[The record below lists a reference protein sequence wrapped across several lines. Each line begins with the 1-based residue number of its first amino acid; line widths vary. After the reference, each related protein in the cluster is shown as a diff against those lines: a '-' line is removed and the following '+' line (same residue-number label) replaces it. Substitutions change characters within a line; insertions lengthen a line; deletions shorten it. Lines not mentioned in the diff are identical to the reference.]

1 MSRLLK
7 LLLLLS
13 IFNLTLFA
21 ELNFTQEEKDYIKKN
36 KVKVAMLPDF
46 PPFSILKNGKLEGF
60 SYDILQL
67 ISEKSSLTFEY
78 EVNKWPINLKKFK
91 EKQIDIIDAI
101 SYKDNRLS
109 FTNYTKPYYEIPLMI
124 FSRKDLTDYKD
135 LNSLKN
141 MRLGMTKNIFYKK
154 MIEDLNL
161 FEIVEY
167 DSFEKKLDALAFG
180 EVDIIFG
187 HLLSTQNAIKNKQ
200 YTNMKVLDEL
210 NLPNLN
216 KTDLRFGIT
225 KENKTLYEIM
235 KKSFDSISKIEWTN
249 LRKKWI
255 DTYGFEKEKINI
267 IDELEVDER
276 LFLVEKKFK
285 CISTNWHP
293 FIFIKDRPS
302 GISVDFWNII
312 KEKALID
319 SSCKVVDSFEEI
331 EEKIKNKEADL
342 SIAAVI
348 TEDKLSYSRFSIPY
362 MSYPLAIATKLDKRY
377 ITNTAILDG
386 KTVGIVKGT
395 GIYKILIDKY
405 PKIKFTSYNNKF
417 NALKALSNN
426 EVYATIGILPEL
438 SHYIRKYG
446 FNDIKISG
454 TTEFNLDF
462 RIMIRDDYDLLV
474 SIVNKAIKSISIAKV
489 QELKNKWMSVKYEN
503 FIDYTKFWQI
513 AIVILIILIIMI
525 YRQIVLNT
533 HNKKLQEANKNI
545 ESKSKEL
552 EEKTLEL
559 HSQKILFEK
568 TFNESSD
575 GVFLATIDGEPKIVK
590 CNSKSYELLGFENEE
605 EFINSH
611 RKNVLPTFQPDGSHS
626 LELIDKYLQ
635 RALDEGYCTF
645 EMLHKKKDGSLI
657 WLDVVVTAIE
667 FQNKK
672 LIHNV
677 WRDIQKRKDIEEELN
692 SLTIKL
698 EEKVQKEIAKNE
710 EKTKQLI
717 QQSRLAQ
724 MGEMLSMIAHQW
736 RQPLTAISATTNNIL
751 IRLML
756 DENLPK
762 KELEKE
768 LSLISDY
775 SIHLSTTIDD
785 FRNFFKTDKE
795 KILISL
801 ENIINN
807 SVSIIKGSLDSNN
820 IKLEIELNSNE
831 EIMVH
836 ATEINQVI
844 LNIIKN
850 AEDVLV
856 ENLVLDSKIKIKTY
870 SDEQNV
876 YIEISDNGSGI
887 KQDIIDKV
895 FDPYFSTKSEKD
907 GTGLGLYMSK
917 IIINDHCGGSLK
929 VRNGDNGAVFTI
941 QLYKNT

>member
-1 MSRLLK
+1 MSKLLK

-13 IFNLTLFA
+13 IFNFTLFA
-21 ELNFTQEEKDYIKKN
+21 ELNFTQEEKEYIKNN
-36 KVKVAMLPDF
+36 KIKVAMLPDF
-46 PPFSILKNGKLEGF
+46 PPFSIIKNGKIEGF

-67 ISEKSSLTFEY
+67 ISKKSSLNFEY

-91 EKQIDIIDAI
+91 EKQIDIIDSI
-101 SYKDNRLS
+101 SYKDSRLS
-109 FTNYTKPYYEIPLMI
+109 FTSYTKPYYEIPLMI
-124 FSRKDLTDYKD
+124 FSRKDLTEYKD

-154 MIEDLNL
+154 HIEDLNL
-161 FEIVEY
+161 FEIIEY
-167 DSFEKKLDALAFG
+167 ESFEKKLDALAFG

-187 HLLSTQNAIKNKQ
+187 HLLSTQIAIKNKQ
-200 YTNMKVLDEL
+200 YINIKVLDEL
-210 NLPNLN
+210 NLAKLN

-225 KENKTLYEIM
+225 KENKILYEIM
-235 KKSFDSISKIEWTN
+235 KKSFDSISKIEWSN

-255 DTYGFEKEKINI
+255 DTYGFEKEKANI
-267 IDELEVDER
+267 IEELEVKER
-276 LFLVEKKFK
+276 FFLVEKRIK
-285 CISTNWHP
+285 CVSTNWHP
-293 FIFIKDRPS
+293 FVFVNEKPH

-319 SSCKVVDSFEEI
+319 SSCEIVDSFEEV
-331 EEKIKNKEADL
+331 EKKIKNKEADL
-342 SIAAVI
+342 TLVAVI
-348 TEDKLSYSRFSIPY
+348 TEDKLPYSKFSMPY

-377 ITNTAILDG
+377 ITNTSILDG

-405 PKIKFTSYNNKF
+405 PKIEFRNYSNKLD
-417 NALKALSNN
+417 ALKGLSNN
-426 EVYATIGILPEL
+426 EVFAIIDILPEL
-438 SHYIRKYG
+438 SYFIRKYG

-462 RIMIRDDYDLLV
+462 RIMIREDYDLLV
-474 SIVNKAIKSISIAKV
+474 SIINKAIKSISIAKV
-489 QELKNKWMSVKYEN
+489 EDLKNKWMSVKYEN

-513 AIVILIILIIMI
+513 AIVVLIILIIMI
-525 YRQIVLNT
+525 YRQIVLNA
-533 HNKKLQEANKNI
+533 HNRKLQEANKSI
-545 ESKSKEL
+545 ELKSKEL

-559 HSQKILFEK
+559 RSQKILFEK

-575 GVFLATIDGEPKIVK
+575 GVFLATLDDTFKIVK
-590 CNSKSYELLGFENEE
+590 CNTKSYELLGFENEE
-605 EFINSH
+605 EFINVH
-611 RKNVLPTFQPDGSHS
+611 RKNILPTFQPDGTNS

-635 RALDEGYCTF
+635 KTLEEGYCTF
-645 EMLHKKKDGSLI
+645 EMLHKKKNGSLI
-657 WLDVVVTAIE
+657 WLDVVITAIE
-667 FQNKK
+667 FQNEK

-717 QQSRLAQ
+717 QQNRLAQ

-756 DENLPK
+756 GEKLSN

-768 LSLISDY
+768 VSLISDY

-795 KILISL
+795 KVLISL
-801 ENIINN
+801 ENIVNN

-820 IKLEIELNSNE
+820 IGLEIELNSNE

-850 AEDVLV
+850 AEDALV

-870 SDEQNV
+870 SDKQSV
-876 YIEISDNGSGI
+876 YIEISDNGNGI
-887 KQDIIDKV
+887 DEDIIEKV
-895 FDPYFSTKSEKD
+895 FDPYFSTKSEKE

-929 VRNGDNGAVFTI
+929 VKNTDQGAVFTI
-941 QLYKNT
+941 QLDKNI

>member
-7 LLLLLS
+7 FLFLLLL
-13 IFNLTLFA
+13 FKLTLFA
-21 ELNFTQEEKDYIKKN
+21 ELNFSQEEKEYIKNN
-36 KVKVAMLPDF
+36 KIKVAMLPDF
-46 PPFSILKNGKLEGF
+46 PPFSILKNGEIEGF

-67 ISEKSSLTFEY
+67 ISEKSSLNFEY
-78 EVNKWPINLKKFK
+78 EVNKWPVNLKKFK
-91 EKQIDIIDAI
+91 EKKIDIIDAI
-101 SYKDNRLS
+101 SYRDSRLS
-109 FTNYTKPYYEIPLMI
+109 FTNYTKPYFEIPLMI
-124 FSRKDLTDYKD
+124 FSRKDLTDYTD

-141 MRLGMTKNIFYKK
+141 MKLGMTKNIFYKNL
-154 MIEDLNL
+154 IEDLNL

-167 DSFEKKLDALAFG
+167 ESFEKKLDALAFG

-210 NLPNLN
+210 NLPNLK

-225 KENKTLYEIM
+225 KENKILYGIM
-235 KKSFDSISKIEWTN
+235 KKSFDSISKIEWSN

-255 DTYGFEKEKINI
+255 DTYGLEKEKANI
-267 IDELEVDER
+267 IEELEAKER
-276 LFLVEKKFK
+276 LFLVEKKIK
-285 CISTNWHP
+285 CITTNWHP
-293 FIFIKDRPS
+293 FIFVNDKPH

-319 SSCKVVDSFEEI
+319 SSCEVVDSYEKI

-342 SIAAVI
+342 TLAAVV
-348 TEDKLSYSRFSIPY
+348 TEDKVSYSRFSIPY

-377 ITNTAILDG
+377 ITNTSILDG
-386 KTVGIVKGT
+386 KKVGIVKDT
-395 GIYKILIDKY
+395 GIYKILIEKY
-405 PKIKFTSYNNKF
+405 PQIKFTSYKNNF
-417 NALKALSNN
+417 DALKGLSNN
-426 EVYATIGILPEL
+426 EVFAIIDILPEL

-462 RIMIRDDYDLLV
+462 RIMIREDYDLLV
-474 SIVNKAIKSISIAKV
+474 SIVNKAIKSISIAKI

-503 FIDYTKFWQI
+503 FVDYTKFWQI

-533 HNKKLQEANKNI
+533 HNKKLQEANRNI
-545 ESKSKEL
+545 ELKSKEL

-568 TFNESSD
+568 TFNDSSD
-575 GVFLATIDGEPKIVK
+575 GVFLATFDGKTKIVK
-590 CNSKSYELLGFENEE
+590 CNPKSYQLLGFESEE
-605 EFINSH
+605 EFINTN
-611 RKNVLPTFQPDGSHS
+611 RENILPPFQPDGSNS
-626 LELIDKYLQ
+626 LELIDKYLHKTIE
-635 RALDEGYCTF
+635 EGSCTF
-645 EMLHKKKDGSLI
+645 EMLHKKKDGTLI
-657 WLDVVVTAIE
+657 WLDVVITAIE
-667 FQNKK
+667 FQDKK
-672 LIHNV
+672 LIHIV
-677 WRDIQKRKDIEEELN
+677 WRDIQKRKDIEDELN

-698 EEKVQKEIAKNE
+698 EEKVQSEIAKNE

-756 DENLPK
+756 DEKLPK
-762 KELEKE
+762 QNLEKE

-785 FRNFFKTDKE
+785 FRNFFKSDKE
-795 KILISL
+795 KILICL

-807 SVSIIKGSLDSNN
+807 SVSIIKGSLESNN
-820 IKLEIELNSNE
+820 IKLEIELDSNE
-831 EIMVH
+831 EVMVH

-856 ENLVLDSKIKIKTY
+856 ENLVLDSKIKIRTY

-876 YIEISDNGSGI
+876 YIEISDNGNGI
-887 KQDIIDKV
+887 DEEIIEKI
-895 FDPYFSTKSEKD
+895 FDPYFSTKSEKE

-917 IIINDHCGGSLK
+917 IIINDHCGGSLTVK
-929 VRNGDNGAVFTI
+929 NGTEGAVFTI
-941 QLYKNT
+941 QLSKNI